1 MNYLSGLF
9 GGIFNDLKRRFKW
22 YLSDFVDGLNS
33 QCFAAAIFIYFAGLS
48 GAVAFGGL
56 LGEKTGNLIGIS
68 ETLLLSS
75 IGGTLFAL
83 LAGAPLIII
92 GVTGPLLL
100 YDDSLF
106 GLCSQFDI
114 GKVLQ
119 YYISKYGQYP
129 QKCSLKLFR
138 FMPLYSFLFHCYF
151 LF

>member
-1 MNYLSGLF
+1 MINLSGLF

-22 YLSDFVDGLNS
+22 YFSDFVDGLNS

-106 GLCSQFDI
+106 GLCSQFEI
-114 GKVLQ
+114 GTFLQ
-119 YYISKYGQYP
+119 YSKSKQ
-129 QKCSLKLFR
+129 CSMLMKYNESSNVVFV
-138 FMPLYSFLFHCYF
+138 
-151 LF
+151 

>member
-1 MNYLSGLF
+1 M
-9 GGIFNDLKRRFKW
+9 
-22 YLSDFVDGLNS
+22 
-33 QCFAAAIFIYFAGLS
+33 
-48 GAVAFGGL
+48 AFGGL

-119 YYISKYGQYP
+119 
-129 QKCSLKLFR
+129 CSI
-138 FMPLYSFLFHCYF
+138 
-151 LF
+151 